1 MLIISI
7 HAPREGATQTETRT
21 VKITLFQ
28 STLPV
33 RERPRRGISGQL
45 RHKFQSTLPV
55 RERR

>member
-7 HAPREGATQTETRT
+7 HAPREGATKTETRT

-33 RERPRRGISGQL
+33 RERPRL
-45 RHKFQSTLPV
+45 RPAPSRSPYFNPRSP
-55 RERR
+55 